1 VTLCDFWCQYVFWA
15 GQPKTAGRRHA
26 HPLINTRRRAGAYG
40 RGGAG
45 ESKSRIWCRMVASLL
60 LFNVCELSTI
70 RMVSDMLQKAVVGG
84 QKRPV
89 SCDCDFHRYGL
100 GSGR

>member
-1 VTLCDFWCQYVFWA
+1 
-15 GQPKTAGRRHA
+15 
-26 HPLINTRRRAGAYG
+26 
-40 RGGAG
+40 
-45 ESKSRIWCRMVASLL
+45 MVASLL

-89 SCDCDFHRYGL
+89 SCDCDFHRYSL
-100 GSGR
+100 GSVLNVLQLTRHHKKVIYNESSAFSYLR